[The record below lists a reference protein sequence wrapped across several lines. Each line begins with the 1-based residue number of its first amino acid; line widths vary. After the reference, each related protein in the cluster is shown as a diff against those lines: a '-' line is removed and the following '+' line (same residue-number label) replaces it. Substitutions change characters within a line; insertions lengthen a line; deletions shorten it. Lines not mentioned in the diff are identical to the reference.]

1 MRYKNIVIKKL
12 NEMVNMIMYQNSQIS
27 QLRPPQELKET
38 LERMQ
43 EKLREIEHLIN
54 TEHEA

>member
-1 MRYKNIVIKKL
+1 MRYKELVTKKL
-12 NEMVNMIMYQNSQIS
+12 SELVNMIMYQSSQIS

-38 LERMQ
+38 LEKMQ
-43 EKLREIEHLIN
+43 EKINEIQHLIN